1 MDQPPVQGMD
11 RLRICGQKNGRLFI
25 FVTDCL

>member
-1 MDQPPVQGMD
+1 MDQPPLQEK
-11 RLRICGQKNGRLFI
+11 IACGSAAKKNGRLFI